1 MSDFLIA
8 PVARMELDEIW
19 EYYAIELQNPDA
31 ADRIRDEIF
40 AAFDTLAQ
48 TPGMGHFRSD
58 LAKEPL
64 RFWHVRGYP
73 SSIEAKSA
81 LSKSR
86 AFSTERETCKP
97 FLPGKK
103 SARSRESK

>member
-8 PVARMELDEIW
+8 PVAGMDLDEIW

-40 AAFDTLAQ
+40 AAFHTLTQ

-64 RFWHVRGYP
+64 RFWHVRSYP
-73 SSIEAKSA
+73 IIYRSEKHPIEIARVFHGA
-81 LSKSR
+81 RDVR
-86 AFSTERETCKP
+86 AVLAGQKERKKP
-97 FLPGKK
+97 RK
-103 SARSRESK
+103 